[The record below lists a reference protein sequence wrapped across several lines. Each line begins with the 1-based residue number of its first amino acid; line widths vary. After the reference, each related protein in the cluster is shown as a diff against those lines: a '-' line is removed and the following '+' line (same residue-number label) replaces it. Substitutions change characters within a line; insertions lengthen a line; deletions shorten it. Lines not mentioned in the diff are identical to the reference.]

1 MCIRDRIKMWEAIDS
16 LGFGGYIEL
25 ATGRYIPAE
34 WYSNQQKE
42 PEFQTG
48 LSHEDYMRLDAD
60 MVNYLR
66 VPVFRCSVLAA
77 RTALSMGVS
86 REKLIELGMNKTV
99 YWDLFHPNDQGVE
112 HGCEFPDDEWAP
124 TINIRRYM
132 QENDRYI
139 EYGKKNLELAKHYVR
154 EWYAVYGIEVVDE
167 D

>member
-1 MCIRDRIKMWEAIDS
+1 MKIKKWDAIESMD
-16 LGFGGYIEL
+16 FGGYIEL

-48 LSHEDYMRLDAD
+48 LSHEDYMRLDTD

-99 YWDLFHPNDQGVE
+99 YWDLFYPNDQGVE
-112 HGCEFPDDEWAP
+112 PGCEYPDDEYSASV
-124 TINIRRYM
+124 NITEYM
-132 QENDRYI
+132 KEADRLI
-139 EYGKKNLELAKHYVR
+139 EFVKKGRILLMRYVR

>member
-1 MCIRDRIKMWEAIDS
+1 MKINLYDAIES
-16 LGFGGYIEL
+16 LGWGGYIEL

-34 WYSNQQKE
+34 WYSNQQIE
-42 PEFQTG
+42 PEFKTG
-48 LSHEDYMRLDAD
+48 LSHEDYMRLDED
-60 MVNYLR
+60 MVHYLR

-77 RTALSMGVS
+77 RAALALGVS

-112 HGCEFPDDEWAP
+112 HGCEFPDEEWAA
-124 TINIRRYM
+124 TVNIGRYM
-132 QENDRYI
+132 QENDRDI
-139 EYGKKNLELAKHYVR
+139 EYDNKNIELTKRYVR